1 MLSFA
6 LMSILNVAA
15 CKVSKHGIDFIVI
28 IPFVI
33 LPFGILRASFTFRGF
48 FAYFAT
54 KHSE

>member
-6 LMSILNVAA
+6 LMSILNVVA

-28 IPFVI
+28 LPFVI
-33 LPFGILRASFTFRGF
+33 LRYISWFF
-48 FAYFAT
+48 FALYAT